1 MRVVGALI
9 SSLANYGDQT
19 NTTTAAATT
28 NHWFI
33 VAPPFLGM
41 QAARCDITVTHRV
54 GTITS
59 RDVWSLA

>member
-9 SSLANYGDQT
+9 SSLANYGGQNEHN
-19 NTTTAAATT
+19 NTAATT

-33 VAPPFLGM
+33 VAPPFVGM
-41 QAARCDITVTHRV
+41 LAARCDITVTHWV